1 MLRRKVLRDVRT
13 KSAVHL
19 FETESLQM
27 ENTLKAKQ
35 TAEKQDMAADCH
47 TNLIRCIR
55 SWQRVSFVSKLWI
68 E

>member
-27 ENTLKAKQ
+27 ENTFKAKQ

-47 TNLIRCIR
+47 K
-55 SWQRVSFVSKLWI
+55 KLN
-68 E
+68 